1 MGTQRSCLILGS
13 AVSSS
18 TPSDFHPN
26 SQKGS
31 PNDPQIT
38 FRDMSAPPAMAYIA
52 VGTKSALASA
62 IGLPRSS
69 TRAFRMLVLLMPAE
83 VRRSFMIS
91 FFGYIIAVLD
101 DLFF

>member
-1 MGTQRSCLILGS
+1 MGTQSSRLMLGR

-18 TPSDFHPN
+18 KPSDFHPN

-38 FRDMSAPPAMAYIA
+38 FRDIAAPLRMAYIA
-52 VGTKSALASA
+52 VGIKSALASA
-62 IGLPRSS
+62 IGLPSML
-69 TRAFRMLVLLMPAE
+69 TNALRMLVLLMPAD

-91 FFGYIIAVLD
+91 FFGY
-101 DLFF
+101 